1 MDMNTANQMMNEA
14 GKLVELSAIFQVNY
28 GRGAQLKPGSP
39 EDEWTLYNLILN
51 VQSRIARMMDET
63 CLEAN
68 HHKFGAWW
76 KRQDVMD
83 VATAQA
89 VIQEIGTLIARCA
102 YLQTDSENM
111 TQTEQLCYALNVTQS
126 TIAGMLHPA
135 SLQIAADKSIAF
147 EELKAS

>member
-1 MDMNTANQMMNEA
+1 MDMKTANQMMNEA
-14 GKLVELSAIFQVNY
+14 GKLIELSAIFQVNY

-39 EDEWTLYNLILN
+39 EEEWTLYNLILN
-51 VQSRIARMMDET
+51 VQSRIARMMDEP
-63 CLEAN
+63 CLEST

-89 VIQEIGTLIARCA
+89 VLQEISNLITRCA
-102 YLQTDSENM
+102 YMQTNTGNA
-111 TQTEQLCYALNVTQS
+111 TQTEQLCYALKVSQM

-135 SLQIAADKSIAF
+135 SLQVAADKSIGF